1 MKQKRKRHAQQ
12 WPWSAKRF
20 DYIVDAPISDVM
32 HIIRLQN
39 ERGDGWFA
47 NRKKL
52 RVETEAYKFGQAYK
66 IKFHRDMGRNLNIEL
81 IAVVESLSEDSTR
94 ICGETRV
101 GPSTLAIMGLL
112 FCTHVLGVGFIGGIL
127 GRSPFML
134 TFGCFS
140 VLIFVGFFAA
150 LTSGINKMIQEL
162 EEVIY
167 KAEYGNDQQW
177 IQKKKHPSYDS
188 MDNFQLKR
196 GGKSHAV

>member
-112 FCTHVLGVGFIGGIL
+112 FCTHVLGVGPSFIKYHVFFLNRQCFFGLL
-127 GRSPFML
+127 GANPCRIIWKL
-134 TFGCFS
+134 HQK
-140 VLIFVGFFAA
+140 LI
-150 LTSGINKMIQEL
+150 S
-162 EEVIY
+162 
-167 KAEYGNDQQW
+167 
-177 IQKKKHPSYDS
+177 
-188 MDNFQLKR
+188 
-196 GGKSHAV
+196 KSETHEISW